1 MGILG
6 PFMGCLILGWWD
18 YRPCTEKQEV
28 VLYILQFMA
37 KRPNQSLPSSRI
49 SEQEDTFVC
58 GRLTGFC
65 RIGFRSR
72 TKQSNLRI
80 SMIWIN
86 HYSSASWR
94 VGLFWDSY
102 LCTKHHLSLFIIIW
116 RFPKMEGTP
125 KSSILNHPF
134 AGIPGPPFMDPIRS
148 LFVIIKSHS
157 WPWLTIVFH
166 RFSMFFFFVGP
177 PTGLAMPVGV
187 SWCLSWGP
195 PPEFQAPR
203 PKKTLGSNTKDGIW
217 TQKTMF

>member
-18 YRPCTEKQEV
+18 YIPCTEKQEV

-94 VGLFWDSY
+94 VRLFWDSY

-166 RFSMFFFFVGP
+166 RFSMFFFLRGA
-177 PTGLAMPVGV
+177 PTRVTGASTKKN
-187 SWCLSWGP
+187 SWKQHKGWNLNSKNNVLS
-195 PPEFQAPR
+195 F
-203 PKKTLGSNTKDGIW
+203 
-217 TQKTMF
+217 F